1 MSVSVDSRNGTIRSI
16 FFDDEGNRKVI
27 NDNAGS
33 IDYDAGVITINDINI
48 TDVSSSDGLIRVTI
62 GSESGIIESVRN
74 NIVAIDIEDPLAITT
89 TLQSV
94 NL

>member
-1 MSVSVDSRNGTIRSI
+1 MARVHHCQYPLIQEMARLDRFSLMMKEIEKSSTTMR
-16 FFDDEGNRKVI
+16 
-27 NDNAGS
+27 S

-74 NIVAIDIEDPLAITT
+74 NIVAIDIEDL
-89 TLQSV
+89 
-94 NL
+94 